1 MDRREVTFFTEKE
14 IDVEKVIKI
23 IENFSNYK
31 NDEDKKISKKIQNM
45 LKLKDFSILG
55 SQEIQFLNSNKEEIW
70 TEYLIFRYKFMIYPV
85 EKTVS
90 DFPIYVLIEPVSAC
104 NLRCTMCFQV
114 DETFSGN
121 SEYMGNM
128 DINLFKKI
136 IDELYEGGTKAIT
149 LASRGEPTMHAKFGE
164 MLDYCKGKFFEVKMN
179 TNATRL
185 TDKLI
190 HKILQSG
197 VTDIVFSVDSYKKE
211 EYESI
216 RIGGIFEQVFN
227 NIKKFTDIKKNEYP
241 NSKCSTRVSGVKVNE
256 SQNSEEFNKFWS
268 KYVDHVVM
276 VTMKHRWDTY
286 HNSTEIMSPNPCSIL
301 WGRMYVWYDG
311 KCNPCDEDY
320 KSELEVGNVN
330 TKSIKEIW
338 HDQQYTLLRKL
349 HQEGN
354 RKSVFPCDRC
364 ANW

>member
-1 MDRREVTFFTEKE
+1 
-14 IDVEKVIKI
+14 
-23 IENFSNYK
+23 
-31 NDEDKKISKKIQNM
+31 
-45 LKLKDFSILG
+45 
-55 SQEIQFLNSNKEEIW
+55 
-70 TEYLIFRYKFMIYPV
+70 
-85 EKTVS
+85 
-90 DFPIYVLIEPVSAC
+90 
-104 NLRCTMCFQV
+104 
-114 DETFSGN
+114 
-121 SEYMGNM
+121 
-128 DINLFKKI
+128 
-136 IDELYEGGTKAIT
+136 
-149 LASRGEPTMHAKFGE
+149 

-241 NSKCSTRVSGVKVNE
+241 NSKCSTRVSGVKVSE